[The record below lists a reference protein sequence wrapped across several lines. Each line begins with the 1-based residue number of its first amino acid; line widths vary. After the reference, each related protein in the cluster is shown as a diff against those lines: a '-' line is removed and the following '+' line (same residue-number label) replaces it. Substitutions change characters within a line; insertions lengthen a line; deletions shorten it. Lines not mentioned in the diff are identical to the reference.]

1 MRTISVHHQ
10 ILPIFT
16 TTCSG
21 PAISQCDGSYD
32 VFFSY
37 YVSDGSDLGHRIL
50 LSTAPLTLQSAAV
63 YSCGGL
69 NTGVIRARFDQR
81 PALPDASDHCNT
93 YYDGVCDAEEKGNE
107 FPYFVHVYLL

>member
-1 MRTISVHHQ
+1 MIFFCYSFPVSRLKKEDRSSFNMVVRSLWGTISVHHQ

-37 YVSDGSDLGHRIL
+37 YVSDGSDLDHRIL
-50 LSTAPLTLQSAAV
+50 LSTAPLALQSAAV

-69 NTGVIRARFDQR
+69 NTGITRARFYQR
-81 PALPDASDHCNT
+81 PALSM
-93 YYDGVCDAEEKGNE
+93 
-107 FPYFVHVYLL
+107 